1 MSPEQTRSEVLDRRS
16 DVFSAGVVLYL
27 ESTGRLPFDADD
39 DLELIDQVRT
49 GEHTPPSLLN
59 AELDDGFDD
68 LIDRALAKNRENRFS
83 TALEFAEALQVWR
96 DGIASYTV
104 ADLGKR
110 VSTLFAQERLDDA
123 RLVSSFVQDDDPTPT
138 AERQSYTRIVGLRTD
153 VPTEITAFD
162 SAMEGEIGAQTGITL
177 SRPDG
182 EETDHGGGESS
193 SGSV

>member
-1 MSPEQTRSEVLDRRS
+1 M
-16 DVFSAGVVLYL
+16 
-27 ESTGRLPFDADD
+27 
-39 DLELIDQVRT
+39 
-49 GEHTPPSLLN
+49 
-59 AELDDGFDD
+59 
-68 LIDRALAKNRENRFS
+68 
-83 TALEFAEALQVWR
+83 
-96 DGIASYTV
+96 